1 MEKNQKQTK
10 ENYEHLKAL
19 LSYGDITNIAKNTGF
34 CRGTVYNVL
43 NGCSK
48 NGKILSEIV
57 KNIERK
63 EQMFDKILN
72 LLFDKK
78 KRVIDI

>member
-1 MEKNQKQTK
+1 MKKDQKQTK

-19 LSYGDITNIAKNTGF
+19 LSYGDITNIANNTGF

-57 KNIERK
+57 KILERK
-63 EQMFDKILN
+63 NTIIQQLIHFNRKL
-72 LLFDKK
+72 KY
-78 KRVIDI
+78 

>member
-1 MEKNQKQTK
+1 MEKNQKQIK

-19 LSYGDITNIAKNTGF
+19 LSYGDITNIANNTGF

-43 NGCSK
+43 NGCST
-48 NGKILSEIV
+48 NGKILAEIV

-63 EQMFDKILN
+63 EKMLDKILN
-72 LLFDKK
+72 LLCDRK

>member
-1 MEKNQKQTK
+1 MNKEKNNN
-10 ENYEHLKAL
+10 ENYQHLKAL
-19 LSYGDITNIAKNTGF
+19 LSYGDITYIANNTGF

-57 KNIERK
+57 KILERK
-63 EQMFDKILN
+63 RSYLLKLN
-72 LLFDKK
+72 
-78 KRVIDI
+78 RY

>member
-1 MEKNQKQTK
+1 MNKEKNYN
-10 ENYEHLKAL
+10 ENYEHLKSL
-19 LSYGDITNIAKNTGF
+19 LSYGDITNIANNTGF

-57 KNIERK
+57 K
-63 EQMFDKILN
+63 ILEN
-72 LLFDKK
+72 KVRIISKLQALF
-78 KRVIDI
+78 R

>member
-1 MEKNQKQTK
+1 MNKEKNNN
-10 ENYEHLKAL
+10 ENYQHLKAL
-19 LSYGDITNIAKNTGF
+19 LSYGDITNIANNTGF

-57 KNIERK
+57 KILERK
-63 EQMFDKILN
+63 RSYLLKLN
-72 LLFDKK
+72 
-78 KRVIDI
+78 RY

>member
-1 MEKNQKQTK
+1 MEKNQKQFK

-19 LSYGDITNIAKNTGF
+19 LSYGDITNIANNTGF

-57 KNIERK
+57 KILENKMRIIT
-63 EQMFDKILN
+63 KIQN
-72 LLFDKK
+72 LLSQNK
-78 KRVIDI
+78 

>member
-1 MEKNQKQTK
+1 MNKEKNYN
-10 ENYEHLKAL
+10 ENYEHLKSL
-19 LSYGDITNIAKNTGF
+19 LSYGDITNIANNTGF

-57 KNIERK
+57 KILERK
-63 EQMFDKILN
+63 RSY
-72 LLFDKK
+72 LLKL
-78 KRVIDI
+78 KRY

>member
-1 MEKNQKQTK
+1 MEKDKKQIK

-19 LSYGDITNIAKNTGF
+19 LSYGDITNIANNTGF

-43 NGCSK
+43 NGCST

-57 KNIERK
+57 KI
-63 EQMFDKILN
+63 I
-72 LLFDKK
+72 KK
-78 KRVIDI
+78 KIGIMEELGRVKRLTRF

>member
-1 MEKNQKQTK
+1 MEKNQKQIK

-19 LSYGDITNIAKNTGF
+19 LSYGDITNIANNTGF

-57 KNIERK
+57 KILERK
-63 EQMFDKILN
+63 NTIIQQLIHFNRKL
-72 LLFDKK
+72 KH
-78 KRVIDI
+78 

>member
-19 LSYGDITNIAKNTGF
+19 LSYGDITNIANNTGF

-57 KNIERK
+57 K
-63 EQMFDKILN
+63 ILEN
-72 LLFDKK
+72 KVRIISKLQALF
-78 KRVIDI
+78 R